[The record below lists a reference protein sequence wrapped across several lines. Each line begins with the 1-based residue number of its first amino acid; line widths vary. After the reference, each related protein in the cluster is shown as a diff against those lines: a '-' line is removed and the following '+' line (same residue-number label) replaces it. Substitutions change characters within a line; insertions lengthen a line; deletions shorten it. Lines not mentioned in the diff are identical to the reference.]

1 MFALKQ
7 NKQKCMQKTK
17 KKEIEANAEKI

>member
-1 MFALKQ
+1 MTATRKTVEHPG
-7 NKQKCMQKTK
+7 KKTK